1 MITFLDNNLIMKSAL
16 QAEKYFLN
24 DCLKS
29 QQNIYKNIHIDIRQL
44 ANSQSID
51 NLEQSKKFCTD
62 LSNIS
67 KMLNKS
73 NSNLS
78 LINQLINSFNSID
91 PQSPD
96 CENQIE
102 NYNNLYAELFD
113 TIVKN
118 TSVLE
123 KYLNNGKNEE
133 NNIRDEISSE
143 NTLLISEIDD
153 KVVLPY
159 TLQDLNE
166 ILSNN
171 PNEYETITDVIDKVY
186 TKPLKYYHNSSL
198 ARFKEA
204 FKLVK
209 EREKGTFIQAVDLA
223 LELFS
228 NYNLH
233 PAIIS
238 ACKNL
243 NELDVYLSCLEYNE
257 LNDFHF
263 FKTIFKMH
271 PLSVKPENS

>member
-1 MITFLDNNLIMKSAL
+1 MITFLDNNLIMRSAL
-16 QAEKYFLN
+16 HAEKYFLD
-24 DCLKS
+24 DCLKAE
-29 QQNIYKNIHIDIRQL
+29 QEINDNIYIGIKQL
-44 ANSQSID
+44 VNSKEIS
-51 NLEQSKKFCTD
+51 NLEQSKNFCTD

-73 NSNLS
+73 NTNLS
-78 LINQLINSFNSID
+78 FINQLISSFNSIEL
-91 PQSPD
+91 QSSD
-96 CENQIE
+96 CENQIGD
-102 NYNNLYAELFD
+102 YNNLYTKYFD
-113 TIVKN
+113 TIAKN
-118 TSVLE
+118 TSALE
-123 KYLNNGKNEE
+123 KYLNSKKEE
-133 NNIRDEISSE
+133 EKSVEEEVASE

-159 TLQDLNE
+159 TSQELNE
-166 ILSNN
+166 LLSNN
-171 PNEYETITDVIDKVY
+171 PDKYKTVSDVIDKVY
-186 TKPLKYYHNSSL
+186 TKPLKYYRNSSL
-198 ARFKEA
+198 SRFKEA

-228 NYNLH
+228 NYSLH
-233 PAIIS
+233 PAVIS

-271 PLSVKPENS
+271 PLSVKPENN